1 MKRLLP
7 GTTVRVLEGDSLSRA
22 WRSALENAEFVD
34 AAAITTA
41 TGGAAT
47 LPANPVGFIRIK
59 RNGGFIRIPYYND

>member
-7 GTTVRVLEGDSLSRA
+7 GTTVPVLEGESLSRA
-22 WRSALENAEFVD
+22 WRAALESAEFVD
-34 AAAITTA
+34 AATITSA

>member
-7 GTTVRVLEGDSLSRA
+7 ATPVPVLEGESLSRA

-34 AAAITTA
+34 AATISSAVA
-41 TGGAAT
+41 GAAT

-59 RNGGFIRIPYYND
+59 RNGQYVRIPYYAE